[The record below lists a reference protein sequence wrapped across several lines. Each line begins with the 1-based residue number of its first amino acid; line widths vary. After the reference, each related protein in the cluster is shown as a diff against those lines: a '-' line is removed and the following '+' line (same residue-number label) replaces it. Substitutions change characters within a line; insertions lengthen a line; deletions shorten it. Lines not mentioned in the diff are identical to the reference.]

1 MEECKKSSKNTSY
14 TTNYDVILVRPQ
26 LSIYFVM
33 VDMNGKENVNQKKK
47 KVSAIRFI
55 IAMSR

>member
-47 KVSAIRFI
+47 KKCQQFDL
-55 IAMSR
+55 